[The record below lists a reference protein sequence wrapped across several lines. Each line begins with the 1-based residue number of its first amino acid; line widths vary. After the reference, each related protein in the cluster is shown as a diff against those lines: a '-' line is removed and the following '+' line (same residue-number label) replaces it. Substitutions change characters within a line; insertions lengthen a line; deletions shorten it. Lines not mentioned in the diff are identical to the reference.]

1 MELISRYPILKEC
14 EESIHNSIQMISDC
28 FESNGKL
35 LLVGNGGSACDCDH
49 ISGELLKGF
58 KSNREINKKKDLDL
72 LGSELASK
80 LQGSLPAIPLTNFQ
94 GLGSAYNNDCDPE
107 YTYAQLVW
115 GLGVEKDVLL
125 AISTSGN
132 SKNIVN
138 SVMRSADKTI
148 MIGIYNNQNQ
158 KRYIGVKLD

>member
-1 MELISRYPILKEC
+1 MNVINRYPVLKQC
-14 EESIHNSIQMISDC
+14 EESIQDSIKIISDC
-28 FESNGKL
+28 FKSKGKL

-58 KSNREINKKKDLDL
+58 KSSREIKNKKDLDL
-72 LGSELASK
+72 LGGELACK

-94 GLGSAYNNDCDPE
+94 GLGTAYNNDCDPE

-115 GLGVEKDVLL
+115 GIGVEKDVLL

-132 SKNIVN
+132 SKNIIN
-138 SVMRSADKTI
+138 SVMV
-148 MIGIYNNQNQ
+148 GI
-158 KRYIGVKLD
+158 